1 MKVGF
6 IGLGRMGAAM
16 AANLLKAGHEVT
28 VYNRSPDKA
37 RALSTMGARVAASVA
52 DACDGEAVITMLAN
66 DEAVHAVVFDQAG
79 VLASTRRGGLHISM
93 STISVGLST
102 QLHAAHTAA
111 GQRFIAA
118 PVFGRP
124 EAAAAAQ
131 LFIVAAGARAA
142 VDECAPL
149 FSAMGQRVFNLG
161 EEPSAANLVKLSGNF
176 LIASV
181 IEALGEAMA
190 LIGKA
195 RIDQRSYLDLLTST
209 LFTAPLYKI
218 YGGLIVERN
227 FEPAGF
233 AAPLGLKD
241 IRLTRCHWR
250 ACCAI
255 ASWHYWPRAG
265 KPRTGRPSRSS
276 RPRTPARNADLHSRA
291 GTRRRQSHRPDASD
305 RSGRA
310 YT

>member
-16 AANLLKAGHEVT
+16 AANLLKAGHEIT

-37 RALSTMGARVAASVA
+37 RALSSLGARVAASVA
-52 DACDGEAVITMLAN
+52 DACRGEAIITMLSDDA
-66 DEAVHAVVFDQAG
+66 AVQSVVFDGGG
-79 VLASTRRGGLHISM
+79 VLASAESSAVHVSM
-93 STISVGLST
+93 STISVSLSARLAT
-102 QLHAAHTAA
+102 AHAAA

-131 LFIVAAGARAA
+131 LYIVAAGARAA
-142 VDECAPL
+142 VDDYAPL
-149 FSAMGQRVFNLG
+149 FSAMAQKVFYLG
-161 EEPSAANLVKLSGNF
+161 VEPTTANLVKLSGNF

-195 RIDQRSYLDLLTST
+195 GIDRRTYLDLLTST
-209 LFTAPLYKI
+209 LFNVPLYKN
-218 YGGLIVERN
+218 YGGLIVEQK

-241 IRLTRCHWR
+241 IQLTLAAAEELRVPMPLASLLRDRFLTLLARGGEALDWSAISRLS
-250 ACCAI
+250 AAD
-255 ASWHYWPRAG
+255 AG
-265 KPRTGRPSRSS
+265 QEHP
-276 RPRTPARNADLHSRA
+276 PA
-291 GTRRRQSHRPDASD
+291 
-305 RSGRA
+305 
-310 YT
+310 